1 MDSKKNDDKG
11 HKTTRSVNEKH
22 SANKSKGSN
31 SDQENRTGRGNKKDS
46 DNRPRNG

>member
-1 MDSKKNDDKG
+1 MYSIKAEEREQKSPRSTEEKK
-11 HKTTRSVNEKH
+11 

-46 DNRPRNG
+46 HGERRNG